1 MPLTVADA
9 ADVDDDVA
17 SLESAVPGLEAMVAE
32 TLAWMSLSSDKN
44 LEFSVSNFLTSSS
57 LVRSFF
63 LMSFNSP

>member
-17 SLESAVPGLEAMVAE
+17 SLESAAAGLEAMVAE

>member
-17 SLESAVPGLEAMVAE
+17 SLESAAAGLEAMVAE

-63 LMSFNSP
+63 LMSLNSP